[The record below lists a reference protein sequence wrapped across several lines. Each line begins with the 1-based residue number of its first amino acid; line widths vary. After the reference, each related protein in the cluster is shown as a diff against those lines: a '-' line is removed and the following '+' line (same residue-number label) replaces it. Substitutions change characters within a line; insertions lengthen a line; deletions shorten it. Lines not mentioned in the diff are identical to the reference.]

1 MLIDFSIILVFRSKD
16 KLSNLEGL
24 ILKTHIII
32 VNTCLS
38 LILTKLC
45 EKNKAFI
52 WLLLNTSPS
61 LWWT

>member
-32 VNTCLS
+32 VNTSLS

-61 LWWT
+61 LWRT